1 MRVVAGRA
9 RGRRLRAPDGSGTR
23 PTSDRVRES
32 VFNIL
37 TSMDVIEGAA
47 VVDLFAGS
55 GAFGIEA
62 LSRGAASA
70 VFVDASRVAVEAI
83 RANLG
88 VLDDPSRAR
97 VVRADAIRW
106 THDQRGDT
114 PVDILF
120 ADPPYAWDEWATLLP
135 LIAARA
141 QLLVAETRADFDPGA
156 GWHTARSRRY
166 GTTLVTV
173 ARRALPSTS
182 GQAEDPDLQ
191 LVSLP
196 TASPDPRGDA

>member
-1 MRVVAGRA
+1 
-9 RGRRLRAPDGSGTR
+9 
-23 PTSDRVRES
+23 VRES

-70 VFVDASRVAVEAI
+70 VFVDTSRAAIDVI

-88 VLDDPSRAR
+88 VLDDRSPAR
-97 VVRADAIRW
+97 VVGTDAIRW
-106 THDQRGDT
+106 LRQAG
-114 PVDILF
+114 PPADIVF
-120 ADPPYAWDEWATLLP
+120 ADPPYAWDDWGTLLP
-135 LIAARA
+135 LVADRA
-141 QLLVAETRADFDPGA
+141 GLLVAETRADLDPGPR
-156 GWHTARSRRY
+156 WETARSRRY
-166 GTTLVTV
+166 GTTLITV
-173 ARRALPSTS
+173 ARAAPPSMP
-182 GQAEDPDLQ
+182 GPAEDPDLQ

-196 TASPDPRGDA
+196 TARPPLRGDT

>member
-1 MRVVAGRA
+1 MRVVAGGA
-9 RGRRLRAPDGSGTR
+9 RGRRLRAPEGSGTR

-37 TSMDVIEGAA
+37 TSMGVIEGAA

-70 VFVDASRVAVEAI
+70 VFVDVSHGAVEAI
-83 RANLG
+83 RANLA
-88 VLDDPSRAR
+88 VLDDPSLAR

-106 THDQRGDT
+106 SRNQRAEA
-114 PVDILF
+114 PVDVLF
-120 ADPPYAWDEWATLLP
+120 ADPPYAWEQWGALLP
-135 LIAARA
+135 LISGRAR
-141 QLLVAETRADFDPGA
+141 LLVAETNADFDPGPD
-156 GWHTARSRRY
+156 WHIARSRRY

-173 ARRALPSTS
+173 ATAMLPSS
-182 GQAEDPDLQ
+182 PGPVEDPDLQ
-191 LVSLP
+191 FVSLP
-196 TASPDPRGDA
+196 TARPDAGGDG